1 MIYHIVD
8 SDFNYSTL
16 DIQNNALQ
24 IGWEFERHSNYY
36 LHKQCGQRYYFKK
49 EDAIDYIRQDTMR
62 IVNKRKEEIEWLEF
76 TNSLLLNKLKKLE
89 ES

>member
-24 IGWEFERHSNYY
+24 IGWEFERCGNYY
-36 LHKQCGQRYYFKK
+36 HHQSGMRYYFKK
-49 EDAIDYIRQDTMR
+49 ENAIEYIRLECVQAIQKRIDAIENY
-62 IVNKRKEEIEWLEF
+62 EWLNECQ
-76 TNSLLLNKLKKLE
+76 TKILNRLE
-89 ES
+89 EL

>member
-24 IGWEFERHSNYY
+24 IGWEFEKCGNYY
-36 LHKQCGQRYYFKK
+36 LHKQIGMRYYFKK
-49 EDAIDYIRQDTMR
+49 EDAIEYIRQNTMR

-76 TNSLLLNKLKKLE
+76 TNSILLNKLKKLE

>member
-24 IGWEFERHSNYY
+24 IGSEFERCINYY
-36 LHKQCGQRYYFKK
+36 LHKQIGMRYYFKK
-49 EDAIDYIRQDTMR
+49 EDAIEYIREDTMK

-76 TNSLLLNKLKKLE
+76 TNSLLLKKLKQLE